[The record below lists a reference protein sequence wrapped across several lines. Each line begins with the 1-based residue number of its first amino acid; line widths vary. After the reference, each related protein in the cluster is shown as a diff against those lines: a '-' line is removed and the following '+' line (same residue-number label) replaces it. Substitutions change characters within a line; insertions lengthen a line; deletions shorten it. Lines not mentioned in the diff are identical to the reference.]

1 MCVLDAKYNSVGG
14 GDANNNGRSQIGGCV
29 CDRRTVKE
37 WVFCLRFGVMV
48 VDVGLTNDGNVG
60 IASSPAPLLLLQC
73 SLQRGIPP
81 SGVEQG
87 HEVYCHVQPSGN
99 NLHPHSKM
107 ASSAAPLR
115 VIAHLSADALRGSHE
130 NSRGGHM
137 KLYDQHRCRG
147 TLLRS
152 NHMQRYCIRHVDPD
166 FPQSVAGFEGD
177 CRISS

>member
-73 SLQRGIPP
+73 SLP
-81 SGVEQG
+81 SPSHHLSPHLQLLHKALTAPQAHHHGTKVDPADVEVA
-87 HEVYCHVQPSGN
+87 H
-99 NLHPHSKM
+99 LH
-107 ASSAAPLR
+107 SAAADLAGVACSSTSPALDPAA
-115 VIAHLSADALRGSHE
+115 VAVELAAAHSYEQALPR
-130 NSRGGHM
+130 
-137 KLYDQHRCRG
+137 
-147 TLLRS
+147 
-152 NHMQRYCIRHVDPD
+152 
-166 FPQSVAGFEGD
+166 
-177 CRISS
+177 